1 VSEQQTERAE
11 SAETQQ
17 AEAHGEIAAAPEEEE
32 RDADAALR
40 RRMAVAQVRQWG
52 DPVLRL
58 RAHPVERFDDD
69 LDRLTRRMGEL
80 MHDARGIGLAATQVG
95 ILQRLFV
102 FQAEDHDEPVVVCNP
117 VVTPVGDG
125 LETDDEGCLSL
136 QGVMVPVER
145 PDAVVLEGQDIKGA
159 AFRMELVGLDARVVQ
174 HELDHLDGVLI
185 LDRTDRESRRDALK
199 SLRPKPS
206 LD

>member
-1 VSEQQTERAE
+1 
-11 SAETQQ
+11 
-17 AEAHGEIAAAPEEEE
+17 
-32 RDADAALR
+32 
-40 RRMAVAQVRQWG
+40 
-52 DPVLRL
+52 
-58 RAHPVERFDDD
+58 
-69 LDRLTRRMGEL
+69 
-80 MHDARGIGLAATQVG
+80 
-95 ILQRLFV
+95 
-102 FQAEDHDEPVVVCNP
+102 
-117 VVTPVGDG
+117 
-125 LETDDEGCLSL
+125 
-136 QGVMVPVER
+136 MVPVER